1 MVQAVVFGKL
11 FAIHYFS
18 CSIKK
23 GLIPHSPVFQCFR
36 PLNSAYDN
44 KIPTTPFFFL
54 VLVVFNTGLAG
65 KVLVSGYDGIP
76 LAIEYVKKGKMQNTI
91 DQLPK
96 KQVAVAIESILKKLN
111 KQELPDF
118 YYVDPV
124 VVDKQKAQEY

>member
-1 MVQAVVFGKL
+1 
-11 FAIHYFS
+11 
-18 CSIKK
+18 
-23 GLIPHSPVFQCFR
+23 
-36 PLNSAYDN
+36 
-44 KIPTTPFFFL
+44 
-54 VLVVFNTGLAG
+54 
-65 KVLVSGYDGIP
+65 
-76 LAIEYVKKGKMQNTI
+76 MQNTI